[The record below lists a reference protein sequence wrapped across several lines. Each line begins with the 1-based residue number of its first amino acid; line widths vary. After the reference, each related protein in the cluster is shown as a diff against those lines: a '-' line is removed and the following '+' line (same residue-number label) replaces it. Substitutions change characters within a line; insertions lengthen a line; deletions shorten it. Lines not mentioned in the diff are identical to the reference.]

1 MTWFWMCL
9 LACGVAVLGSLA
21 FLFRFAERLKYEG
34 RSQRPVPSDVGV
46 VLGAYTNGFEPSH
59 PLAARLRTAIA
70 LYRQGYIRAIIVSGG
85 QGDNETVSEARSMK
99 RFLVM
104 NGIPPEVVHE
114 EQMSTN
120 TWENLYHSSAIMGHR
135 GYRTA
140 VIITSDYHLPRAL
153 AVARMMGMEAT
164 GCGAASTKGEFRAA
178 VREVFAHID
187 YMLRGRQAPFWKGN
201 LKA

>member
-1 MTWFWMCL
+1 MAWFWMCL
-9 LACGVAVLGSLA
+9 LACGVAALGSLA
-21 FLFRFAERLKYEG
+21 FLVRFAERLKHEG
-34 RSQRPVPSDVGV
+34 RSQRPAPSDVGV
-46 VLGAYTNGFEPSH
+46 VLGAYTDGFEPSH
-59 PLAARLRTAIA
+59 PLAARLRAAIA

-85 QGDNETVSEARSMK
+85 QGVNETVSEARSMK

-104 NGIPPEVVHE
+104 NGIPSDVVHE
-114 EQMSTN
+114 ERMSTN
-120 TWENLYHSSAIMGHR
+120 TWENLYHSSAIMRDR

-178 VREVFAHID
+178 VREVFAHIE
-187 YMLRGRQAPFWKGN
+187 YMLRGRQAPFWK
-201 LKA
+201 A